1 MSQINLLPP
10 TCIKLYLTDQALEAV
25 MMTESQLQE
34 FRTMLKERF
43 CDLREEI
50 RLELLDSDD
59 QHFIDLAG
67 QVHDLEEESVAD
79 LLVDLNLAM
88 INKHVE
94 EIREIDQALMRIA
107 NDEYGVCID
116 CQGEIEVE
124 RLQAYLTAK
133 RCAPCQKAWEHG
145 HAGQDRSSL

>member
-1 MSQINLLPP
+1 
-10 TCIKLYLTDQALEAV
+10 
-25 MMTESQLQE
+25 MMTESQLRE

-50 RLELLDSDD
+50 RLELLSSDD

-88 INKHVE
+88 IDMHVE

-107 NDEYGVCID
+107 TGDYGVCVD
-116 CQGEIEVE
+116 CQGEIDLE
-124 RLQAYLTAK
+124 RLQVYLTAK
-133 RCAPCQKAWEHG
+133 RCTPCQKAWEHG
-145 HAGQDRSSL
+145 HAGQDRSTL